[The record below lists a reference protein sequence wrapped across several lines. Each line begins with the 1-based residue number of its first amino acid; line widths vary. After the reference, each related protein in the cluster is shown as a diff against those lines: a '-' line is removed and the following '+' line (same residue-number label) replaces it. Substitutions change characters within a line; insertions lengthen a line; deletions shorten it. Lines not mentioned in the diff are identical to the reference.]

1 MTNQAPKN
9 DDPFAVYLSDLITST
24 QCELSSLEAAQASVN
39 AQTDGLRQLLEALEE
54 NDGVREQL
62 FRWIADRRPHAFARF
77 AAGNGLHDH
86 AITSRWD
93 ERLVTAIQT
102 AQSNKAAAAGRV
114 SGHITQQC
122 AAEVAVPPPVNSG
135 AMPSHEPPLELEAAV
150 RSRFAN

>member
-24 QCELSSLEAAQASVN
+24 QAELSSLEAAQASVN

-54 NDGVREQL
+54 NDSVREQL

-77 AAGNGLHDH
+77 AVGGGSYDH
-86 AITSRWD
+86 AIASRWD
-93 ERLVTAIQT
+93 ERLVAAIQT
-102 AQSNKAAAAGRV
+102 AQTNKAAALGRV
-114 SGHITQQC
+114 NGHIAQQPVT
-122 AAEVAVPPPVNSG
+122 ETIVPPPANSPLP
-135 AMPSHEPPLELEAAV
+135 AQEAPLELEPAV